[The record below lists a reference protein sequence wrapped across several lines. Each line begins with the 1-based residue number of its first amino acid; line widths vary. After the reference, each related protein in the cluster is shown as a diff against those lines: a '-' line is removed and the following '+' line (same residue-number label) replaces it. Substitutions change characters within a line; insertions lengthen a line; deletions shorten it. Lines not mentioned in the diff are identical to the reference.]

1 MMKKLL
7 FTLATAIVLALPACG
22 QNAKKQKT
30 EMKTLVAYFS
40 ATGTTEAVARNLAA
54 ASVVPVAE
62 K

>member
-22 QNAKKQKT
+22 QNAKKQKN

-40 ATGTTEAVARNLAA
+40 ATYSLRSGLPDGFCCVQ
-54 ASVVPVAE
+54 
-62 K
+62 